1 MDQIT
6 TALPAAV
13 IWNQELNQTIF
24 LTAIRKLSTTPRNFQ
39 IELKAQMQGIDFRCC
54 MPSLL

>member
-13 IWNQELNQTIF
+13 IWDQELNQTTF
-24 LTAIRKLSTTPRNFQ
+24 LTAIRKLSTTPCNF
-39 IELKAQMQGIDFRCC
+39 LD
-54 MPSLL
+54 